1 MKKIKLFAL
10 AAFAMLST
18 NAFAAVGSTFLG
30 SNGIRYQITKE
41 YVAAA
46 AGVDEQLGTVTI
58 INYGLS
64 TTTDAVTIPE
74 IVGNLDA
81 TNTDVPTTNRYKVVG
96 INGTETTAVTV
107 NDIAVN
113 TTAATQAFKNAKST
127 SITLPTSILYIG
139 KGAFEGCEA
148 ATIVIPAGSQLYQID
163 DQAFKGAS
171 KLATFNTAN
180 ATWLTKIGTEAF
192 AGCAQLSTMSLSSKL
207 ESIGIGAFKG
217 TKIASL
223 DLSACTSF
231 NTAKGASIGRWFT
244 DGTLTY
250 ATNATLTTVVLPAL
264 TGANVI
270 AIDVN
275 AFYGCTALKTIGATA
290 NAFTIPATVSAIGD
304 GAFKLTAVTK
314 LDLSASPI
322 TAVGDW
328 FSVKTPTITP
338 TLQQIVLKNNVAY
351 TAFDVD
357 GISTLAKI
365 GMADAEYALPATTTA
380 DAIEPGMFAGTALEQ
395 LNLSKITTAIET
407 LPAIFGA
414 DGISSLTTVVLNN
427 QTAVIAPNA
436 FANCTALASLTIA
449 KADGTAVDGLTT
461 IANVGSGAFY
471 RTALASLTFGAPLTV
486 LDQPFYGTKTDGTG
500 KALPASQATS
510 ISVDLSK
517 AVHLGE
523 YEGYEFDDVI
533 PETAYLAIED
543 VEIQGLYESDHNGTA
558 SFIGVEE
565 LSSEQYGLIESED
578 VKALYESNENPTY
591 TKTITA
597 GEYAELGDAEQAGY
611 EADGDNYKKTIS
623 AEDYAELVELEAA
636 EGYDSDNN
644 PTYSVK
650 DDALVK
656 DDMSTAAYEE
666 LDAALKAVYEYNN
679 DLTYSRHVV
688 VPANANACISDGA
701 FKNVAAL
708 TSIVLP
714 ESLIIIG
721 ESAFEGTGLTT
732 LDLPKNIAQDA
743 ETADNRGI
751 KAKAFK
757 DCKSLKTMNF
767 SPDEENGSI
776 FADLT
781 NVFSGCS
788 LVSIYVTETY
798 KTAAGD
804 APTNSKYVGGSPEE
818 VNTVKDKVRNYAMKG
833 FYAANAYQFDSEECG
848 AYEAYTDGDN
858 IVMSPLRK
866 RDGKYNVP
874 AETAVIIRTA
884 EATTIKPKKITID
897 GETVLSSMVFGDENC
912 LKSVLEQTNRELV
925 PGFANYMYVLVNNA
939 TAGFSFQYFT
949 GTAIKKG
956 NIYVI
961 YGKEPVAAGRMNIVW
976 LDENGNVES
985 DATAIKAIEAAE
997 AENGAIYNLQGVRV
1011 STAKKGLYIKNGK
1024 KYLVK

>member
-180 ATWLTKIGTEAF
+180 ATWLTKIGMEAF

-250 ATNATLTTVVLPAL
+250 AANATLTTVVLPAL

-270 AIDVN
+270 AIDMN
-275 AFYGCTALKTIGATA
+275 AFLGCTALKTIGATA
-290 NAFTIPATVSAIGD
+290 NAFTIPATVSAIGE

-328 FSVKTPTITP
+328 FTVKTATTTP

-380 DAIEPGMFAGTALEQ
+380 GAIVAGMFAGTALEQ
-395 LNLSKITTAIET
+395 LNLSKITTAIES
-407 LPAIFGA
+407 LPALFGS

-427 QTAVIAPNA
+427 QTTGIAANA

-461 IANVGSGAFY
+461 IANVGPGAFY
-471 RTALASLTFGAPLTV
+471 RTALASLTFGAPLKV
-486 LDQPFYGTKTDGTG
+486 LDQPFFGTKTDGTG

-517 AVHLGE
+517 AVNLGKYDAYTYDVTISAAE
-523 YEGYEFDDVI
+523 YDALEAGDYKDLFASDD
-533 PETAYLAIED
+533 
-543 VEIQGLYESDHNGTA
+543 NGTA
-558 SFIGVEE
+558 TFIG
-565 LSSEQYGLIESED
+565 IETIDKAAYDALEAAAQ
-578 VKALYESNENPTY
+578 ALYDSDGNNTY
-591 TKTITA
+591 TKTIDA
-597 GEYAELGDAEQAGY
+597 AAYALLDEAEKADYEGNDEDGY
-611 EADGDNYKKTIS
+611 TKTIDK
-623 AEDYAELVELEAA
+623 ADY
-636 EGYDSDNN
+636 
-644 PTYSVK
+644 
-650 DDALVK
+650 DALDAGNQADYV
-656 DDMSTAAYEE
+656 DNEDQTYTYNSTAQISKGDYDGLAAAAQE
-666 LDAALKAVYEYNN
+666 LYVDDEN
-679 DLTYSRHVV
+679 LTYTAT
-688 VPANANACISDGA
+688 VPVAANANACIGNGA

-714 ESLIIIG
+714 ESLVIIG

-732 LDLPKNIAQDA
+732 LDLPKNIAQVADA
-743 ETADNRGI
+743 GETANRGI
-751 KAKAFK
+751 KASAFK

-776 FADLT
+776 FANKD

-798 KTAAGD
+798 KTAAGA

-874 AETAVIIRTA
+874 ANTAVIIRTA

-897 GETVLSSMVFGDENC
+897 ADHLTSMVFGGENC
-912 LKSVLEQTNRELV
+912 LKSVLEKTNRELV
-925 PGFANYMYVLVNNA
+925 PDFGNYMYVLVNNA

-949 GTAIKKG
+949 GTAINKG

>member
-180 ATWLTKIGTEAF
+180 ATWLTKIGMEAF
-192 AGCAQLSTMSLSSKL
+192 AGCTQLSTMSLSSKL

-250 ATNATLTTVVLPAL
+250 AANATLTTVVLPAL

-270 AIDVN
+270 AIDMN
-275 AFYGCTALKTIGATA
+275 AFLGCTALKTIGATA
-290 NAFTIPATVSAIGD
+290 NAFTIPATVSAIGE

-328 FSVKTPTITP
+328 FTVKSATNTP

-380 DAIEPGMFAGTALEQ
+380 GAIEAGMFAGTALEQ

-427 QTAVIAPNA
+427 QTANIAPNA

-461 IANVGSGAFY
+461 IANVGPGAFY

-486 LDQPFYGTKTDGTG
+486 LEQPFFGTKTDGTG

-517 AVHLGE
+517 AVNLGKYDAYTYDVTISAAE
-523 YEGYEFDDVI
+523 YDALEAGDYKDLFASDD
-533 PETAYLAIED
+533 
-543 VEIQGLYESDHNGTA
+543 NGTA
-558 SFIGVEE
+558 TFIG
-565 LSSEQYGLIESED
+565 IETID
-578 VKALYESNENPTY
+578 KATYDALDAAAKALYTSNDDNTY
-591 TKTITA
+591 TKTIDA
-597 GEYAELGDAEQAGY
+597 VAYDGLDEAEKADYEGNDEDGY
-611 EADGDNYKKTIS
+611 TKTIDK
-623 AEDYAELVELEAA
+623 ADY
-636 EGYDSDNN
+636 
-644 PTYSVK
+644 
-650 DDALVK
+650 DALDAGDQADYV
-656 DDMSTAAYEE
+656 DNEDQTYTYNSTAQISKGDYDGLAAAAQE
-666 LDAALKAVYEYNN
+666 LYVDDEN
-679 DLTYSRHVV
+679 LTYTAT
-688 VPANANACISDGA
+688 VPVAANANACIGNGA

-714 ESLIIIG
+714 ESLVIIG

-732 LDLPKNIAQDA
+732 LDLPKNIAQVADGG
-743 ETADNRGI
+743 ETANRGI

-776 FADLT
+776 FANKD

-818 VNTVKDKVRNYAMKG
+818 VTTVKDKVRNYAMKG

-874 AETAVIIRTA
+874 ANTAVIIRTA

-897 GETVLSSMVFGDENC
+897 GDHPTSMVFGGENC
-912 LKSVLEQTNRELV
+912 LKSVAEKTNREEV
-925 PGFANYMYVLVNNA
+925 PGFGNYMYVLVNNA

-949 GTAIKKG
+949 GTAINKG